1 MKQPRPS
8 ITNLPLSPDEE
19 RKRRMI
25 KYSVAMGV
33 RIVCLFVA
41 IFLGWPWGAIP
52 LIGAVFLPYIA
63 VVIANVGAEP
73 HEAEAQRPGNILPM
87 APPPGGRPE
96 SGEKPADADAN
107 AHGADTHGANAHE
120 EDE

>member
-1 MKQPRPS
+1 MKQTRPS

-33 RIVCLFVA
+33 RIVCLIVALIVGWPWAAIPLVGA
-41 IFLGWPWGAIP
+41 IFL
-52 LIGAVFLPYIA
+52 PYFA

-73 HEAEAQRPGNILPM
+73 HEAEAQRPGNILPVTR
-87 APPPGGRPE
+87 PP
-96 SGEKPADADAN
+96 SGE
-107 AHGADTHGANAHE
+107 HGDRR